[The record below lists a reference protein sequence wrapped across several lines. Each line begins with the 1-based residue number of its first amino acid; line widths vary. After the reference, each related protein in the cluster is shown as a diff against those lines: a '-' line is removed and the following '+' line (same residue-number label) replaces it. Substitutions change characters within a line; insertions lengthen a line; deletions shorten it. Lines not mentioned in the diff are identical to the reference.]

1 MTAFR
6 GQQSRWLPTFPP
18 QMRHHVSRSQ
28 AAFQIGP
35 DFIWADCQPAGRKE
49 NRSHPSFQFCPL
61 LPTDSIDCQNIPPN
75 SISSP
80 LAPSQLR
87 PRRSQKYL
95 DPSLPPPSLP
105 QSHSSSP
112 DLPSCLLSSPP
123 TRLSF
128 PVRHMG

>member
-49 NRSHPSFQFCPL
+49 NRSHPFNPVHYYLQTQS
-61 LPTDSIDCQNIPPN
+61 TVRI
-75 SISSP
+75 SP
-80 LAPSQLR
+80 LILSHLLLR
-87 PRRSQKYL
+87 R
-95 DPSLPPPSLP
+95 
-105 QSHSSSP
+105 HSSVPAVRKSTLT
-112 DLPSCLLSSPP
+112 LPSHLRHYPSPIHRLQISPAAYWWPP